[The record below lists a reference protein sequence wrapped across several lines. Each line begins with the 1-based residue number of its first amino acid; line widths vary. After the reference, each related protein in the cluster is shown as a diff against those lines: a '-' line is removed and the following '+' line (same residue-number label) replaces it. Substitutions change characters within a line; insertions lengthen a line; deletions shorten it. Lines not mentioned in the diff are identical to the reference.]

1 MNTGILIALCGVM
14 ILIVFIT
21 IMVGVVLSQRIR
33 KVESLETILETTV
46 GENLGDISKLKKV
59 TVGNY
64 LDVIRIKKKLG
75 MPTDSETTG
84 EVAKSEES

>member
-1 MNTGILIALCGVM
+1 MNTGIIIAIHGFVILLFLAM
-14 ILIVFIT
+14 IIYCIILSNKIVDLEMT
-21 IMVGVVLSQRIR
+21 
-33 KVESLETILETTV
+33 VE
-46 GENLGDISKLKKV
+46 ENLGDISKLKKV

-75 MPTDSETTG
+75 LPTDSETTG

>member
-1 MNTGILIALCGVM
+1 MIIYCIILSNK
-14 ILIVFIT
+14 IVDLEMT
-21 IMVGVVLSQRIR
+21 
-33 KVESLETILETTV
+33 VE
-46 GENLGDISKLKKV
+46 ENLGDISKLKKV

-75 MPTDSETTG
+75 LPTDSETTG

>member
-1 MNTGILIALCGVM
+1 MNTGIIIAIHGVLILLFLAM
-14 ILIVFIT
+14 IVYII
-21 IMVGVVLSQRIR
+21 ILSNKIIDLEMA
-33 KVESLETILETTV
+33 VEDS
-46 GENLGDISKLKKV
+46 LGDISKLKKV

>member
-1 MNTGILIALCGVM
+1 MNGILIALCGVM

-21 IMVGVVLSQRIR
+21 IMVGIVLSQRIR
-33 KVESLETILETTV
+33 NLEMTVE
-46 GENLGDISKLKKV
+46 ENLGDISKLKKV

-75 MPTDSETTG
+75 LPTDSETTG

>member
-1 MNTGILIALCGVM
+1 MNTGIIVAIHGVLILLFLAM
-14 ILIVFIT
+14 IVYIIILSNKIVDLEMT
-21 IMVGVVLSQRIR
+21 
-33 KVESLETILETTV
+33 VE
-46 GENLGDISKLKKV
+46 ENLGDISKLKKV

-75 MPTDSETTG
+75 LPTDSETTG